1 VSNSV
6 TETDPSQ
13 EYITAPLSDDEKA
26 NIRRFCG
33 YPAYGAGPSGFQ
45 GWRFFQAYGLLEY
58 RLGVQADGT
67 PNLAPAELSI
77 IRQYLA
83 ALFTLEAAIPGAG
96 ANLDTASASVWVHNA
111 NEVSDRTIASIWSYN
126 GERRG
131 DCGEGQL
138 WAGYFRIEG
147 WVSSAVVQAIRD
159 RAGHCARQ
167 LLRHRE
173 CDRCACE

>member
-1 VSNSV
+1 MSNSI

-13 EYITAPLSDDEKA
+13 QYVTAPLSDDEKA

-45 GWRFFQAYGLLEY
+45 GWRFFQAFGLMEY

-77 IRQYLA
+77 LRQYLA

-96 ANLDTASASVWVHNA
+96 ANLDTESASVWVHNA
-111 NEVSDRTIASIWSYN
+111 NEVSDRTALFDQWC
-126 GERRG
+126 RRLCQFLG
-131 DCGEGQL
+131 LPPGPGLSGGGNSVDL
-138 WAGYFRIEG
+138 
-147 WVSSAVVQAIRD
+147 VV
-159 RAGHCARQ
+159 
-167 LLRHRE
+167 
-173 CDRCACE
+173 

>member
-1 VSNSV
+1 MSNSV
-6 TETDPSQ
+6 SETDPSQ

-77 IRQYLA
+77 LRQYLA
-83 ALFTLEAAIPGAG
+83 NLFTLEAAIPGAG
-96 ANLDTASASVWVHNA
+96 ANLDTESASVWVHNA
-111 NEVSDRTIASIWSYN
+111 NEVSDRTALFDQWC
-126 GERRG
+126 RRLCQFLG
-131 DCGEGQL
+131 L
-138 WAGYFRIEG
+138 PAGPG
-147 WVSSAVVQAIRD
+147 LSGGGNSVDLVV
-159 RAGHCARQ
+159 
-167 LLRHRE
+167 
-173 CDRCACE
+173 